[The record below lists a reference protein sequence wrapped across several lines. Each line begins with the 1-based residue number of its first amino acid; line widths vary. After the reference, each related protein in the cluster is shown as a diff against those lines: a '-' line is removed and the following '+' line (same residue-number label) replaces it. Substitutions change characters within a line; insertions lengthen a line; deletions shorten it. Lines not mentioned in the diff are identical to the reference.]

1 VFLAK
6 GRAEEAVPTLGQAR
20 DIFARIGELRGE
32 GYALTNLGE
41 AHLALAE
48 PGAAADCLQRALDVR
63 RALGDRLGE
72 AQTLWDLGQARL
84 AGERPAEAR
93 QLLTQSFAIFED
105 LGDEAQLS
113 AIRRQLASL
122 PA

>member
-1 VFLAK
+1 
-6 GRAEEAVPTLGQAR
+6 
-20 DIFARIGELRGE
+20 
-32 GYALTNLGE
+32 
-41 AHLALAE
+41 
-48 PGAAADCLQRALDVR
+48 LQRALEVR
-63 RALGDRLGE
+63 QALGDRLGE
-72 AQTLWDLGQARL
+72 AQTLRDLGQARL

-122 PA
+122 PG